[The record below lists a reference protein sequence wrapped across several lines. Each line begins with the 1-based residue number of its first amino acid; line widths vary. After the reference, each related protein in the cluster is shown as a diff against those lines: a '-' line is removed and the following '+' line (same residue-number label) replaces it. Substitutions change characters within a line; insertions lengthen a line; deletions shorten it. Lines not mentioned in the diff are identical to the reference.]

1 MTEAVLAT
9 RSENRAAPAGRSR
22 TKAIIAIAA
31 GAVLLLGG
39 GTTLAYWSTQATV
52 DGGTVSSGDLNLTL
66 VDTPAWSLT
75 PAGDASAPVAD
86 ITAINIVPGDTVTLE
101 QDVTLTLVGDS
112 LLADLTVGGV
122 TVPTGILPA
131 VVTVTDDLGAT
142 FSGTGLTSDLD
153 GETVTVSVA
162 FQFDPATS
170 DRELV
175 LTGFSFEDVQLTLEQ
190 QDPTP

>member
-101 QDVTLTLVGDS
+101 QDVTLALVGDS
-112 LLADLTVGGV
+112 LIADLTVGGI